1 MNYLHVFLSLFI
13 CLSVNAQ
20 SDQLL
25 ISKRLVEDWSTT
37 PIYSRLIEKDG
48 EKEVFKQRYKYLDSI
63 EVYAITYLSDGLKVK
78 GFMVKP
84 KEKGN
89 YPCIIYNRGSIYRDV
104 IPIYL
109 SNFVCMER

>member
-13 CLSVNAQ
+13 CLSASAQ

-48 EKEVFKQRYKYLDSI
+48 EKEVFKQRYK
-63 EVYAITYLSDGLKVK
+63 
-78 GFMVKP
+78 
-84 KEKGN
+84 
-89 YPCIIYNRGSIYRDV
+89 
-104 IPIYL
+104 
-109 SNFVCMER
+109 